1 MTSAVPDAAGAG
13 LDHPGAHPFDHVSPS
28 PVATHDPRNH
38 ALTVHHPEL
47 AYPPPTD
54 TDDLTTTAPSAL
66 HHDQDQ
72 PITATNHAH
81 DQLTT
86 TATTTATNHDQ
97 NRLRHWHP
105 AVPFPGATVPATG
118 EGPGAA
124 PC

>member
-1 MTSAVPDAAGAG
+1 MRSAVPDAAGAG

-54 TDDLTTTAPSAL
+54 TDDLTTIAPSAR
-66 HHDQDQ
+66 HHV
-72 PITATNHAH
+72 H
-81 DQLTT
+81 DRLPT
-86 TATTTATNHDQ
+86 TATTAHSTATNHDH
-97 NRLRHWHP
+97 NRSRHWHP
-105 AVPFPGATVPATG
+105 AVPFPGAAVTGAT
-118 EGPGAA
+118 EAAKAA